1 MQFNLHL
8 SSALASTPEP
18 PVNNAETI
26 LGTAHFD
33 ARLFTVPTVEE
44 ELNCLLWRCRGDAV
58 RNSVSGF
65 ARTLFSTKELHR
77 KSTEEVKE
85 IMKAERGV
93 VFEDAVP
100 SWAMEGTI
108 VKRERFVHE
117 GVHGKTGEVERT
129 VRTRM
134 RAEDRGIR
142 VFDEEG
148 LRLVGEKYWNE
159 HAWSMGTSFEMA

>member
-18 PVNNAETI
+18 PVKNADNI
-26 LGTAHFD
+26 LGAAHFD

-44 ELNCLLWRCRGDAV
+44 ALNCLLWRCRGDAV
-58 RNSVSGF
+58 RNSVSAF
-65 ARTLFSTKELHR
+65 AQTLFSTKELHG

-85 IMKAERGV
+85 MMIRDKGI

-100 SWAMEGTI
+100 SWAVEGTI

-117 GVHGKTGEVERT
+117 GVNGKSGEVERS

-134 RAEDRGIR
+134 RAEDRGVR

-148 LRLVGEKYWNE
+148 LRLAGEKYWNE
-159 HAWSMGTSFEMA
+159 DV